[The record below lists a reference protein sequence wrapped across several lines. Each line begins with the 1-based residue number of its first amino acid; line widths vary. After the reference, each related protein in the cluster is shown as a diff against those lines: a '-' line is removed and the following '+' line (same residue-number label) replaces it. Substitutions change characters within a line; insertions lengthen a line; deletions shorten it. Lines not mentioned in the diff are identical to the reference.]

1 MRRYSHLP
9 FVLLHFKDLNR
20 EGRCHLGCDLDSVF
34 DEGDIDNPRAWSY
47 CAIFQTSNRRWALEY
62 ERSKKDET
70 LFILTNRH
78 RRN

>member
-34 DEGDIDNPRAWSY
+34 VKGDIDTPRAWSHR
-47 CAIFQTSNRRWALEY
+47 AIFQTSDRLWALEY
-62 ERSKKDET
+62 ERSKVTET
-70 LFILTNRH
+70 FFTL
-78 RRN
+78 RRY